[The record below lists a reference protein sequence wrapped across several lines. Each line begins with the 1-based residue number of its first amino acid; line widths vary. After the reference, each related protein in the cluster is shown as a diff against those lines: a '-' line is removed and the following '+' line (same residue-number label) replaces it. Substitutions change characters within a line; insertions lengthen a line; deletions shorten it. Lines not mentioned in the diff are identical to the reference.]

1 MQQKSILACYS
12 RSLNKYQI
20 DYTTVELGPLSIVSL
35 LREYRTLLLGFDVIV
50 HTNHKSLVYPTD
62 TNLDGA
68 KNIRAD
74 VFSRMKFESEQ
85 QQTLDEE
92 IYAETDEPECVMHG
106 PVIRDHQDKD
116 TMVQKIKSACPT
128 GTSNPDNKLMSLLG
142 C

>member
-1 MQQKSILACYS
+1 
-12 RSLNKYQI
+12 
-20 DYTTVELGPLSIVSL
+20 
-35 LREYRTLLLGFDVIV
+35 
-50 HTNHKSLVYPTD
+50 
-62 TNLDGA
+62 
-68 KNIRAD
+68 
-74 VFSRMKFESEQ
+74 MKFESEQ

-116 TMVQKIKSACPT
+116 TMVQKIKSACPI